1 MGNAWTLATATYGDL
16 VRRPLYY
23 ATLIM
28 TGLLI
33 YGSSFL
39 TQFTFSME
47 TQLVREMGLASIV
60 LWGFV
65 IAVVMAPVIV
75 TQELEDRTAVTLLS
89 KPIRRSAFLIGKFLG
104 LIGAL
109 LPGVAVLAGILF
121 YTLWFM
127 SKSTLFGHPALGRFF
142 MVLCLVSLAAG
153 ALFAEIGRRRA
164 RAAEADTSGRSPRRM
179 QRWGLALLGLAGV
192 FLILWLEFS
201 RGRLSDGDLG
211 WQRLTAAGHSVWDYA
226 AAFLRESGLVVL
238 QGALLSLL
246 QLTILSAVA
255 VSIAAFAPPVVSAA
269 GTAFV
274 YILGNLSA
282 PMQASLERLG
292 WAPLTAAG
300 KVLWVVVPDLGLFNL
315 QTHFSE
321 GKIITLSYLGMAAL
335 HAGLYASIVFVVA
348 CALFERR
355 EIR

>member
-1 MGNAWTLATATYGDL
+1 MGNAWTLASATYGDL

-23 ATLIM
+23 VTLLL

-39 TQFTFSME
+39 TQFSFSME

-65 IAVVMAPVIV
+65 MAVVTSPIIV

-89 KPIRRSAFLIGKFLG
+89 KPVPRSAFLLG
-104 LIGAL
+104 RFFGLLGAL
-109 LPGVAVLAGILF
+109 VPGVAVLAGILF

-127 SKSTLFGHPALGRFF
+127 SKSTLFGHPALGRLCFA
-142 MVLCLVSLAAG
+142 LCLAAFAVGGFLA
-153 ALFAEIGRRRA
+153 EWGRRRA
-164 RAAEADTSGRSPRRM
+164 RAAEASTSARAPRRM
-179 QRWGLALLGLAGV
+179 QRWGLLVLATAGV
-192 FLILWLEFS
+192 LLILSLEFS

-226 AAFLRESGLVVL
+226 AAFLRESGTVVL

-246 QLTILSAVA
+246 QLAVLTAVA
-255 VSIAAFAPPVVSAA
+255 VSLAAFVPPVVSAA
-269 GTAFV
+269 GTALV

-321 GKIITLSYLGMAAL
+321 GRIISFSYLGMAAL
-335 HAGLYASIVFVVA
+335 HAGLYASVVFLIA